1 MDQMF
6 VELRNAL
13 TLLCSVYVSKFLRNQ
28 RAHCFVLNLRLNI
41 RAQTW
46 TSHVRPLLSR
56 RVTDVE
62 FARANWLGSRE
73 ICFKWRELRDYVRV
87 EIVGGAAERI
97 ALADWDTSQV
107 CSTRAGRLGHVA
119 GL

>member
-1 MDQMF
+1 M
-6 VELRNAL
+6 
-13 TLLCSVYVSKFLRNQ
+13 
-28 RAHCFVLNLRLNI
+28 
-41 RAQTW
+41 
-46 TSHVRPLLSR
+46 
-56 RVTDVE
+56 E

-87 EIVGGAAERI
+87 EIAGGAAERI

-107 CSTRAGRLGHVA
+107 SSTRHAGRLGHVT